1 MSPEA
6 IIIGSVTGFIS
17 AFFGIGGS
25 SIDTPLLRT
34 FLHLPPYIALGTPL
48 PLTIVTAAIASFT
61 YKREHLVNY
70 RTAVYSLMGGV
81 PGMIAG
87 SYLTAYLSGTFL
99 MLFTAV
105 VLCFIGIGFM
115 FKNALEKTFCKNG
128 SCLPPSPSFIIFVA
142 TIIGVLSGVL
152 ANGGGIFFVPA
163 YIILF
168 HMKIK
173 EAIATSLLTVAVL
186 SLPGSII
193 HYHLG
198 HVDLAVTA
206 SIGIGVIPMAYAGAR
221 LDMKTDSKTL
231 ASLFGIFLIIF
242 SVYFFISHLN
252 G

>member
-1 MSPEA
+1 MNIEA
-6 IIIGSVTGFIS
+6 IIIGAVTGFIS

-34 FLHLPPYIALGTPL
+34 FLHLPPYLALGTPM

-61 YKREHLVNY
+61 YKRKHLVNY
-70 RTAVYSLMGGV
+70 RTAVYSLIGGV
-81 PGMIAG
+81 PGMITG
-87 SYLTAYLSGTFL
+87 SYLTVYLSGTFL

-105 VLCFIGIGFM
+105 VLCFIGIDFM
-115 FKNALEKTFCKNG
+115 FKNAIEKTFCRG
-128 SCLPPSPSFIIFVA
+128 DICPLPSPAVI
-142 TIIGVLSGVL
+142 TIVGMVIGVFSGIL

-163 YIILF
+163 YVILF

-198 HVDLAVTA
+198 HIDLAITA
-206 SIGIGVIPMAYAGAR
+206 SIGLGVIPMAYAGAR

-231 ASLFGIFLIIF
+231 VSLFGTFLIIF
-242 SVYFFISHLN
+242 SVYFFISQLK